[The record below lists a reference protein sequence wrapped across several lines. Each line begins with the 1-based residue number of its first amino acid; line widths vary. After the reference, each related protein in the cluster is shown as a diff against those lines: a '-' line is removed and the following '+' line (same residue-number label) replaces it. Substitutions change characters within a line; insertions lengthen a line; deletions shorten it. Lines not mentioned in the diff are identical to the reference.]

1 MLAPPAGEL
10 WPRFRAIGP
19 PLAGRSIGSR
29 GALSHESGEG
39 HFSESDSGPHAAFE
53 APRVEAP
60 REMGGFF
67 VVFGAWGR
75 VAGRAAAT
83 RAARGM
89 VL

>member
-1 MLAPPAGEL
+1 MEL
-10 WPRFRAIGP
+10 GQASRALCP
-19 PLAGRSIGSR
+19 W
-29 GALSHESGEG
+29 EG

-67 VVFGAWGR
+67 AVFGAWGR

>member
-1 MLAPPAGEL
+1 MSRQG
-10 WPRFRAIGP
+10 RGIFRKVTRA
-19 PLAGRSIGSR
+19 
-29 GALSHESGEG
+29 
-39 HFSESDSGPHAAFE
+39 HAAFE

-67 VVFGAWGR
+67 AVFGAWGR

>member
-1 MLAPPAGEL
+1 MP
-10 WPRFRAIGP
+10 F
-19 PLAGRSIGSR
+19 
-29 GALSHESGEG
+29 EG

-67 VVFGAWGR
+67 AVFGAWGR